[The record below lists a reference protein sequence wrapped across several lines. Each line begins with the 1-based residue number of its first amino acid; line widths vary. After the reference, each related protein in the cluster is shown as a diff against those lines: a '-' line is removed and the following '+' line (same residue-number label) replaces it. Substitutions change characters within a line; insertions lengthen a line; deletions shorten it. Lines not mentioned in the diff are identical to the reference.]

1 MGLWPKLRDNLAEKP
16 MHQPPDFDA
25 ALIRRYAGSGPRYTS
40 YPTAMEFGSDIGAA
54 DHERWVRE
62 SNNSGRPLSLYVHIP
77 FCAHV
82 CYYCAC
88 NKIVTAD
95 RSRARTYLDYLYR
108 EIRLQASLVDSDRR
122 VEQLHFGGGTPTFL
136 SEQELC
142 ELMDVLLQNFSLAED
157 DRGEYSIEIDPRE
170 LREDTL
176 VLLRDVGFNRL
187 SLGVQ
192 DINPA
197 VQQAVHRVQPLDETL
212 AVLEEAR
219 RLGFRSTN
227 MDLMYGLPLQ
237 TLDSFSATL
246 DAVIAARPERL
257 SVFNYAHLP
266 ERFKPQRRIN
276 TEDLPDADEKLAIL
290 ALTIERL
297 TAAGY
302 RYIGM
307 DHFALHNDE
316 LAQAQ
321 CSGGLHRN
329 FQGYSTHADS
339 DLVAMGVSAISSMPG
354 GYTQNHTDI
363 RDYYRDLDEARLPVA
378 RGVGIDEDDRLR
390 AEVIQQ
396 LICHNNLDKRRV
408 ESGYGIR
415 FDEYFGDELERL
427 QLMQSDGLLELDDGQ
442 ISINERGRLLIRN
455 ICKVF
460 DRYRNEKEARFS
472 RLI

>member
-1 MGLWPKLRDNLAEKP
+1 M
-16 MHQPPDFDA
+16 QQTVDFDA
-25 ALIRRYAGSGPRYTS
+25 DLIRRYTGSGPRYTS
-40 YPTAMEFGSDIGAA
+40 YPTAMEFGPDIGAA
-54 DHERWVRE
+54 DHQRWVRE
-62 SNNSGRPLSLYVHIP
+62 SNDSGRPLSLYVHIP

-95 RSRARTYLDYLYR
+95 RSRARTYLDYLYQ
-108 EIRLQASLVDSDRR
+108 EIRLQASLVDPGRR

-136 SEQELC
+136 SNQELC
-142 ELMDVLLQNFSLAED
+142 ELMDVLRQNFHLTED
-157 DRGEYSIEIDPRE
+157 DSGEYSIEIDPRE

-176 VLLRDVGFNRL
+176 MLLREVGFNRL

-192 DINPA
+192 DINPD
-197 VQQAVHRVQPLDETL
+197 VQKAVHRVQPLNETL

-237 TLDSFSATL
+237 TVDSFSATL

-297 TAAGY
+297 TSAGY
-302 RYIGM
+302 QYIGM
-307 DHFALHNDE
+307 DHFALRDDE

-321 CSGGLHRN
+321 RSGSLHRN

-354 GYTQNHTDI
+354 GYTQNHTDV
-363 RDYYRDLDEARLPVA
+363 RDYYHDLDEARLPVY
-378 RGVGIDEDDRLR
+378 RGVAIDEDDRLR

-396 LICHNNLDKRRV
+396 LICHNSLNKRRV
-408 ESGYGIR
+408 ESEYAIH
-415 FDEYFGDELERL
+415 FDDYFRDELERL
-427 QLMQSDGLLELDDGQ
+427 QRMQSDGLLEIDDRQ
-442 ISINERGRLLIRN
+442 ININERGRLLIRN

-460 DRYRNEKEARFS
+460 DRYRSEQEASFS